1 MIGARSVVRALVLL
15 AAVALAGTV
24 AACAPGQ
31 PEPAST
37 PVAGVERLLELRAE
51 RSTDASA
58 YAEVV
63 ADPQLAFELV
73 SSARAESEATSSP
86 TPRWE
91 PPYESSRT
99 AEEAQVVVVWVPDGD
114 HEGWPIATVFT
125 MLLVDGDW
133 RAADAV
139 PVVAGEQVPSP
150 LD

>member
-1 MIGARSVVRALVLL
+1 MRTVTRVLVLL
-15 AAVALAGTV
+15 VAVALAGTIS
-24 AACAPGQ
+24 ACAPRSA
-31 PEPAST
+31 EPAST
-37 PVAGVERLLELRAE
+37 PVTGVERLLELRAE

-91 PPYESSRT
+91 PPYESSLT
-99 AEEAQVVVVWVPDGD
+99 AEEAQVVVVWVPDD
-114 HEGWPIATVFT
+114 EHAGWPAATVFT
-125 MLLVDGDW
+125 MRLVDGDW